1 MITNNSEIKTVVG
14 LRVAAVLQMPTGL
27 LPQTVALQRLRLLSK
42 VPLQIVAQMKMDR
55 MGQMAK
61 TMEEPPLGLKLV
73 LEVQTLLRLPKI
85 EAETFQP
92 QKQLSQRLRTQIQMP
107 IGPLVTMLS
116 ANPWV
121 KVLSVK

>member
-1 MITNNSEIKTVVG
+1 M
-14 LRVAAVLQMPTGL
+14 AAVLQMPTGL
-27 LPQTVALQRLRLLSK
+27 LPQMVALQRLRLLSK
-42 VPLQIVAQMKMDR
+42 VPLQIVAQMKMGR

-73 LEVQTLLRLPKI
+73 LEVRTLLRLPKI

-116 ANPWV
+116 VSILN
-121 KVLSVK
+121 SVFD

>member
-1 MITNNSEIKTVVG
+1 M
-14 LRVAAVLQMPTGL
+14 AAVLQMPTGL
-27 LPQTVALQRLRLLSK
+27 LPQMVALQRLRLLSK
-42 VPLQIVAQMKMDR
+42 VPLLIVAQMKMGR

-61 TMEEPPLGLKLV
+61 TMEEPPQGLKLV
-73 LEVQTLLRLPKI
+73 PEVQTQLRLPKI

-116 ANPWV
+116 GNPWV

>member
-1 MITNNSEIKTVVG
+1 M
-14 LRVAAVLQMPTGL
+14 AAVLQMPTGL
-27 LPQTVALQRLRLLSK
+27 LPQMVALRRLRLLSK
-42 VPLQIVAQMKMDR
+42 VPLPIVAQMKMDR
-55 MGQMAK
+55 MVQMAK

-73 LEVQTLLRLPKI
+73 PEVQTLLRLPKI

-116 ANPWV
+116 V
-121 KVLSVK
+121 SILCIVFD